1 MVTKLLRC
9 PVCLQGGGNPLE
21 WFAKLNPFDKQ
32 RRDGENG
39 LRDERESITRRLLK
53 YKNACLVDNFRNF
66 RGLSWLTTMFSNYNF
81 PWSCVG
87 CQSVVNIVIVSTDYR
102 LC

>member
-1 MVTKLLRC
+1 MVKRLHALKCKNDTVTTKPRC

-32 RRDGENG
+32 RRDGEDE
-39 LRDERESITRRLLK
+39 LRDERESITGCLLEHENARLVKDLRKVLSCILVGNHVVKSQHPLK
-53 YKNACLVDNFRNF
+53 
-66 RGLSWLTTMFSNYNF
+66 
-81 PWSCVG
+81 
-87 CQSVVNIVIVSTDYR
+87 